1 MSKGRTKKAT
11 SKKTTPRK
19 RSTKKKTDVVVH
31 TSTPA
36 VKEQKKDLVWKNAG
50 DIMASNREDLKTQVA
65 QQMMSLA
72 TTVFKLPP
80 QGVTIL
86 ANQPYINKTGWK
98 MKMREYF
105 EDKYRIRIHWHHQ
118 ATPNEKYAICEAK
131 IEMKDKDGNWDEVA
145 SATGEATPQN
155 IKLQLVKETLNM
167 MAETRA
173 KNRAMSEFAGARA
186 IEDAVKTLTQMRK
199 KKEVSDDQASAIT
212 EAAKVTAEEMNAP
225 ETKTVD
231 SEKAFSF
238 IEKLKVE
245 MFKRGVKSPREAIEM
260 VNEITSAEL
269 STFDEVDEQLAKFAL
284 VEVLKKPIKK

>member
-1 MSKGRTKKAT
+1 MKKGRTKKET
-11 SKKTTPRK
+11 SKKTTPK
-19 RSTKKKTDVVVH
+19 KSTEVVVH
-31 TSTPA
+31 SSKSA
-36 VKEQKKDLVWKNAG
+36 KKEMVWSNAG
-50 DIMASNREDLKTQVA
+50 DIMASNRDDLKTQVA
-65 QQMMSLA
+65 QQMMNLA

-98 MKMREYF
+98 MKMREYYQ
-105 EDKYRIRIHWHHQ
+105 DNYRIRIKWHHQ

-131 IEMKDKDGNWDEVA
+131 IELKDTKTGEWDEVS

-173 KNRAMSEFAGARA
+173 KNRAMSEFVGARA
-186 IEDAVKTLTQMRK
+186 IEDAVKVLTTMK
-199 KKEVSDDQASAIT
+199 NKNEVSDEQASTIT

-225 ETKTVD
+225 ETKTVN
-231 SEKAFSF
+231 SEQAFSF

-245 MFKRGVKSPREAIEM
+245 MYKRGVKTPADAIGM
-260 VNEITSAEL
+260 VNQITDAQL
-269 STFDEVDEQLAKFAL
+269 STFDEVDEQLAKVAL
-284 VEVLKKPIKK
+284 VEVIKKPIKK